1 MNDKNDSAEEAFDS
15 KTKYPIAEFYPD
27 LEIVGDLLGEDESV
41 DFALLIV
48 RLEDSDGRD
57 AGWSY
62 KTTEKPN
69 REELLG
75 ALEIRLEL
83 LKRSLLE

>member
-1 MNDKNDSAEEAFDS
+1 MDATTSPLIDESYA
-15 KTKYPIAEFYPD
+15 D
-27 LEIVGDLLGEDESV
+27 LEVEGDLVGDGESV

-48 RLEDSDGRD
+48 RLEDPNGLD

-62 KTTEKPN
+62 VTTEKPN

-75 ALEIRLEL
+75 ALEIQIEL
-83 LKRSLLE
+83 LKRSLLD